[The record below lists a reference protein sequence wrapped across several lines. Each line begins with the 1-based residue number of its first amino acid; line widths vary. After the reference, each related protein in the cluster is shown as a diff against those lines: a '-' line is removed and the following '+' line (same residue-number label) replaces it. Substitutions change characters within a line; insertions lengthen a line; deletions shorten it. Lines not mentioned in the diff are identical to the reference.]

1 GHGKNCRCKSG
12 ERSKG
17 PKRPRKKRDSRCES
31 AFACDDDKLRPPSA
45 ESSIGGACCSSSGGS
60 RIKSRRGNSGG
71 CGKEKRAT
79 HCPTTP
85 SSGHCRFPE
94 SSQAKKK
101 KNVAE
106 SCCGN
111 CCDTRESD
119 EAACCS
125 NGPAIKCGR
134 NVDACAGTASTE
146 CAEPCKKKKRK
157 YKKIWKNFKVTFS
170 NTLRKWRFFSLSS
183 VWSRRTRREIAIERS
198 FRKVVRDQSVN
209 TCSSNVSLDYQYSF
223 TECKMLTGILKH
235 EKVPLPRML
244 KVSAIILYLRLQVAP
259 DKSFSDIG
267 CCTSSGVLPNYD
279 TKSQESIRSSRS
291 TAGLDESVATS
302 KPVQESPVAAPA
314 AEPEESKPSGGLFKK
329 FARKSSK
336 DKNSDKDSKTTR
348 STSSSNVA
356 ADKSPK
362 NEQNTKYKN
371 PQVTI
376 KETPSQSKSSHAKN
390 PSQAVNKGVGTND
403 VEREKSKQN
412 ISVKEVSDGC
422 QPKGHAMESK
432 DFLICQCSKGI
443 NIRTFIRTK
452 NSWII
457 IIQLYSG
464 AKSKIKQSSCG
475 QDSCS

>member
-1 GHGKNCRCKSG
+1 MGHGKNCRCKSG

-31 AFACDDDKLRPPSA
+31 AFTCDDDKLRPPSA
-45 ESSIGGACCSSSGGS
+45 ELSIAGACCSSSGGS
-60 RIKSRRGNSGG
+60 QIKSRRGNSGG
-71 CGKEKRAT
+71 CGKEERAT
-79 HCPTTP
+79 HSPTTP
-85 SSGHCRFPE
+85 SPGHCRFPE
-94 SSQAKKK
+94 SNQAKKK

-134 NVDACAGTASTE
+134 NADACAGTASTG
-146 CAEPCKKKKRK
+146 CAEPCKKEKKRK
-157 YKKIWKNFKVTFS
+157 YKKIWKNFK
-170 NTLRKWRFFSLSS
+170 S

-209 TCSSNVSLDYQYSF
+209 TCSSNASLDYRYSF

-235 EKVPLPRML
+235 EK
-244 KVSAIILYLRLQVAP
+244 VAP

-291 TAGLDESVATS
+291 TGLDENVATS
-302 KPVQESPVAAPA
+302 KPVQEKTKKSPPA
-314 AEPEESKPSGGLFKK
+314 AEPQEAKPSGGLFKK
-329 FARKSSK
+329 FAGKSSK
-336 DKNSDKDSKTTR
+336 DKNSDKDSKTAR
-348 STSSSNVA
+348 STSSSKVA

-362 NEQNTKYKN
+362 KEQNTK
-371 PQVTI
+371 VTI

-422 QPKGHAMESK
+422 QPKGHAMECK
-432 DFLICQCSKGI
+432 DFLVCQCSK
-443 NIRTFIRTK
+443 
-452 NSWII
+452 
-457 IIQLYSG
+457 G
-464 AKSKIKQSSCG
+464 AKSKIKHSSCG